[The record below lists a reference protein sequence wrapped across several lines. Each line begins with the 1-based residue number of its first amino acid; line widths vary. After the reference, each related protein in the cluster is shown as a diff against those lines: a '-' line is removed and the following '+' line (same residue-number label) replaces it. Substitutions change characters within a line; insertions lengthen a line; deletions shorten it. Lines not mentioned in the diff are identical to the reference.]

1 MVLLTISSIGSWG
14 VLLILLA
21 LIIWFFA
28 NNAIKKL
35 LFGDEFANIEK
46 PASGSLKVVDGK
58 NVTALSK
65 GFNIN
70 LQGVANKV
78 INNSFAPKTFA
89 VKPSDWVG
97 LQPIPKMMV
106 KEGQSVLA
114 GDVLFI
120 DRKMEGIFFTA
131 PVSGVVSE
139 IKRGDKRAITAVIIT
154 PDAQPK
160 FKNFKKAAVSSLSKE
175 EVLAQIVESGAFTSI
190 TQRPFGLPALPNATP
205 KAIFISAF
213 DTAPLAADLDF
224 VIDNL
229 SSADFQAGLDAL
241 AKLTNKVHL
250 NVRVGS
256 NAKYTNA
263 KNVQVNYFEGKDP
276 AGRVG
281 VQIHHI
287 DAIKKGEMV
296 WTIRPQD
303 VATIGKLF
311 NEGIYDPTEVVA
323 VAGTPFA
330 KTFYVKTKKGASMSS
345 LVQGIDAKAN
355 RFISGNVLTG
365 KQITADD
372 YIGAQDSILTSVKEG
387 TDYEMF
393 GWLVPQYL
401 RPSISPTFPWSTN
414 EKIAFDANTNSHGEH
429 RAFVVTG
436 QYEEVLPMDIF
447 PVHLLKAILAEDFEQ
462 IEGLGIY
469 EVIEEDLALCE
480 FVCTSKQPV
489 QKILREGLD
498 YIYSQS

>member
-1 MVLLTISSIGSWG
+1 MVLLTISSIANWG
-14 VLLILLA
+14 VLLILLS

-35 LFGDEFANIEK
+35 LLGGNAANLEK
-46 PASGSLKVVDGK
+46 PVSGSLKVVDGK
-58 NVTALSK
+58 NVTVLSK

-78 INNSFAPKTFA
+78 INTNFAPKTFA
-89 VKPSDWVG
+89 VKPTDFVG

-106 KEGQSVLA
+106 KEGDSVLA
-114 GDVLFI
+114 GDVLFV

-139 IKRGDKRAITAVIIT
+139 IVRGAKRSIAAVVIT

-160 FKNFKKAAVSSLSKE
+160 FKNFKKAAVSSLSRE
-175 EVLAQIVESGAFTSI
+175 EVLSQIVESGALAYV
-190 TQRPFGLPALPNATP
+190 TQRPFGLPAMPNVTP
-205 KAIFISAF
+205 RAIFISAF

-229 SSADFQAGLDAL
+229 SSADFQTGLDAL
-241 AKLTNKVHL
+241 NKLTSKVHL

-281 VQIHHI
+281 IQIHHI
-287 DAIKKGEMV
+287 DPIKKGEVV
-296 WTIRPQD
+296 WTVRPQD
-303 VATIGKLF
+303 VAMIGKLF
-311 NEGIYDPTEVVA
+311 NEGIFDPTEIVA
-323 VAGTPFA
+323 VAGTPLQ
-330 KTFYVKTKKGASMSS
+330 KTFYVKTKKGAAVSS
-345 LVQGIDAKAN
+345 LVAGLDAAAN
-355 RFISGNVLTG
+355 RFVSGNVLTG
-365 KQITADD
+365 TQITADS
-372 YIGAQDSILTSVKEG
+372 YLGSKDSVLTVLKEG
-387 TDYEMF
+387 TEYEMF

-401 RPSISPTFPWSTN
+401 RPSISPTFPWFDN
-414 EKIAFDANTNSHGEH
+414 EKIAFDANTNTHGED

-447 PVHLLKAILAEDFEQ
+447 PVHLLKSILVEDFEQ

-489 QKILREGLD
+489 QKIVREGLD